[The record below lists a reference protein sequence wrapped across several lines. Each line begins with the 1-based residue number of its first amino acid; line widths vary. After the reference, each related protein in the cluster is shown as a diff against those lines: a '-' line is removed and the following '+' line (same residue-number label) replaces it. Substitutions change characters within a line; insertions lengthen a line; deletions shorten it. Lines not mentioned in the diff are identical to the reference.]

1 MPDQKVNTVEI
12 NRELDPPLSLIMA
25 RFTVA

>member
-12 NRELDPPLSLIMA
+12 NRELGPPMLLIMD